1 MPNSK
6 NATRLSVILPV
17 RNGENFLEQALSNL
31 ESLLR
36 LDDVLIVI
44 DDGSVDGSRQV
55 VESFQPGSLQLE
67 LLKGEG
73 QGPAAARNAGL
84 GIVKGKY
91 VGFLDHDDLWPLGRI
106 ERHIDILEKNPEVWA
121 VVGQTAYEY
130 EGLMSDRAMLFKNG
144 TSALHHVHLGATTF
158 RAEVFRKIG
167 FFDPSLRF
175 SEDHEFFLRL
185 REANLSLYFDAAVS
199 LRYRVHG
206 TNMSLD
212 KSLQDLGVFKILGD
226 SIRRRRDQGKINQLP
241 TFGNHE

>member
-6 NATRLSVILPV
+6 NSTRLSVILPV
-17 RNGENFLEQALSNL
+17 RNGENFLAQALSNL
-31 ESLLR
+31 EGLLG
-36 LDDVLIVI
+36 LDDELIVI

-55 VESFQPGSLQLE
+55 VESFQSSSLHLR
-67 LLKGEG
+67 LLKGVG

-84 GIVKGKY
+84 EIEKGKF
-91 VGFLDHDDLWPLGRI
+91 VGFLDHDDLWPLARI
-106 ERHIDILEKNPEVWA
+106 ERHIGILEQHPEIWA
-121 VVGQTAYEY
+121 VVGKTSYEY
-130 EGLMSDRAMLFKNG
+130 EGLMSDRAVSFRNG

-185 REANLSLYFDAAVS
+185 REANLSLYFDPAVS

-206 TNMSLD
+206 ANMSLD

-226 SIRRRRDQGKINQLP
+226 SIRRRRYQGKIIQLP
-241 TFGNHE
+241 TFGNHD